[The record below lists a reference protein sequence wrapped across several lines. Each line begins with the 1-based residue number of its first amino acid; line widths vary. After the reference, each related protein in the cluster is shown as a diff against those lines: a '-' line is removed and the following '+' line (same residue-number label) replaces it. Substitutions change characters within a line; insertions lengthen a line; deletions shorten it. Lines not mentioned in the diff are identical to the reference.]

1 MPRGEAIIA
10 HTVGDLRR
18 RAEGGPFAMMS
29 GMTSTTRMEI
39 DLLDGRFYAS
49 GSHPAYAWMRAH
61 EPVYFDSENGVWGAA
76 SYAAVLAASK
86 DPAAFSNAGGIRPD
100 NGPIAMMI
108 DMDDPA
114 HWQRRKVVNRGF
126 TPRRVRDQEAKLER
140 LCDELIDLVCERGEC
155 DFVRDL
161 AAPLPM
167 IVIGDMLGVLPDD
180 RDALLRWSDDMVS
193 AQGGNVSEAAIVRAA
208 EAFAEYHE
216 YALGVI
222 GARRDEPTDD
232 LMSVLVHAE
241 VDGDRLDDDEIVHES
256 LLVLVGGDETTR
268 HVLSGGMEQLMLNP
282 DQRDRLVQNRDGI
295 PVAVEEML
303 RWVSPIKNMCRTV
316 TRDTTFF
323 DAELRVGQKVMLL
336 YESANFDGTH
346 FTDPEQ
352 FDSAREPNDHVA
364 FGFGTHYCLG
374 SNLARLEMR
383 VMFDR
388 LLARLP
394 DIELATDAPLPRR
407 EANFISGLEAMP
419 VRFSP
424 SAPALR

>member
-1 MPRGEAIIA
+1 M
-10 HTVGDLRR
+10 
-18 RAEGGPFAMMS
+18 AM
-29 GMTSTTRMEI
+29 TTRMEI
-39 DLLDGRFYAS
+39 DLLDGRFYA
-49 GSHPAYAWMRAH
+49 GDSHPAYAWMRAN
-61 EPVYFDSENGVWGAA
+61 EPVYFDERNGVWGAA
-76 SYAAVLAASK
+76 SYGAVLAASK
-86 DPAAFSNAGGIRPD
+86 DPVTFSNAGGIRPD
-100 NGPIAMMI
+100 NGPIPMMI

-126 TPRRVRDQEAKLER
+126 TPRRVRDQEVKLR
-140 LCDELIDLVCERGEC
+140 SLCDELIDRVCERGQC

-180 RDALLRWSDDMVS
+180 RDSLLRWSDDMVS

-208 EAFAEYHE
+208 EAYSEYE
-216 YALGVI
+216 DYALRVI
-222 GARRDEPTDD
+222 RARREEPTDD

-268 HVLSGGMEQLMLNP
+268 HVLSGGMEQLMLHP
-282 DQRDRLVQNRDGI
+282 DQRDRLALEPEGI

-316 TRDTTFF
+316 THDTTFF
-323 DAELRVGQKVMLL
+323 DAQLRAGQKVMLL
-336 YESANFDGTH
+336 YESANFDESR
-346 FTDPEQ
+346 FSDPET
-352 FDSAREPNDHVA
+352 FDSARRPNDHLA
-364 FGFGTHYCLG
+364 FGFGAHYCLG
-374 SNLARLEMR
+374 SNLARLEMQ

-394 DIELATDAPLPRR
+394 DIELASDQPLPRR

-424 SAPALR
+424 APSVGRF